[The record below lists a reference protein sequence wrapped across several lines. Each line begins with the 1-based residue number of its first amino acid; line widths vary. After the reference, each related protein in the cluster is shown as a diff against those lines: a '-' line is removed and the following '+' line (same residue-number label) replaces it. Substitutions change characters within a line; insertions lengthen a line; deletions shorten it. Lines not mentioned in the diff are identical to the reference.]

1 MIVYTGREAACVRC
15 GVNTTFTNQDTQ
27 EPQHPMCLG
36 LLAPAVPEPRPSAA
50 ATLPAHL
57 EPLAAMAAL
66 RIQQTAER
74 FEGDLTKILK
84 QSIPMVMDLL
94 DDTRATGRL
103 PFIHHPPVP
112 EVFSRTKG
120 KGSSSQVWLGK
131 HHWPDREHTITPT
144 GDVTKLDTNAS
155 YLNSLICHVPIQA
168 LRHDTS
174 GTWSKN
180 MAGVYRI
187 TPPRWD
193 IPDLPNPLGDRE
205 EEGDLWVTSAT
216 LKLIMQC
223 AGVIPLRKDEW
234 LDLCEPP
241 VIHEAWTA
249 QATED
254 MFRGLRAILAYLR
267 SQAIL
272 NKDTL
277 TLEVVK
283 NMYSKFYATMGDSAD
298 NRRLRRPE
306 WSAIIQAQA
315 AANLWRRAYE
325 FRKRGLQLIAVKA
338 CDEIHLV
345 GDWRSVFTEGRE
357 LTQMKI
363 KED

>member
-1 MIVYTGREAACVRC
+1 MIVYAGREADCTLC
-15 GVNTTFTNQDTQ
+15 GTMTTFMNQETGK
-27 EPQHPMCLG
+27 PQHVMCLG
-36 LLAPAVPEPRPSAA
+36 HRPAAPTGPRPSSA
-50 ATLPAHL
+50 ATLPKEL
-57 EPLAAMAAL
+57 EPLAAAAAQ
-66 RIQQTAER
+66 RIQEAAER
-74 FEGDLTKILK
+74 FEGDLAKIFK
-84 QSIPMVMDLL
+84 QSIPMVMDLF

-103 PFIHHPPVP
+103 PVIHHPPIP
-112 EVFSRTKG
+112 DVFTRIKG
-120 KGSSSQVWLGK
+120 KGSSSQIWLGK

-144 GDVTKLDTNAS
+144 GEVTALDTNAS

-174 GTWSKN
+174 GAWSKN

-187 TPPRWD
+187 TPPAWTV
-193 IPDLPNPLGDRE
+193 PDLPNPLGDRE

-223 AGVIPLRKDEW
+223 AGVIALRKDEW
-234 LDLCEPP
+234 LELCEPP

-267 SQAIL
+267 SQAIIHR
-272 NKDTL
+272 DTL

-283 NMYSKFYATMGDSAD
+283 NMYSKFYATIGDSPD
-298 NRRLRRPE
+298 NRRVRRPD

-315 AANLWRRAYE
+315 GANLWRRAYE
-325 FRKRGLQLIAVKA
+325 FRKRGLQLTAVKA

-345 GDWRSVFTEGRE
+345 GDWRSVFSEGRE

-363 KED
+363 KEH